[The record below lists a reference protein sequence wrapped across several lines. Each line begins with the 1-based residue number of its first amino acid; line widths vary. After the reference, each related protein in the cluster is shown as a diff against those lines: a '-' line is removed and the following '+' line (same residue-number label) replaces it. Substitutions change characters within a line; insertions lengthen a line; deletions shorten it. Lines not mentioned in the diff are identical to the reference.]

1 MKEFAPKFLS
11 KKNSTL
17 NTWCSVALNV
27 YKNPSSLLAGQLP
40 VEAAQCDRKRLERA
54 QRVPEI
60 HRENVVRR
68 PAKLHHDVV
77 RVGVVHQLKVL
88 NGRLRDPA
96 VEVEHVRLR
105 LVVPDGRLVVQ
116 FNDIVH
122 VLWKGKGTG
131 IGISIQGVVDH
142 RCKGK
147 HERKYDEIT

>member
-1 MKEFAPKFLS
+1 MVF
-11 KKNSTL
+11 
-17 NTWCSVALNV
+17 
-27 YKNPSSLLAGQLP
+27 PSLTRTIKPPLLAGQLP
-40 VEAAQCDRKRLERA
+40 VEAAERDRKRLERA

-88 NGRLRDPA
+88 DRRLRDPA

-122 VLWKGKGTG
+122 VLWRKAEG
-131 IGISIQGVVDH
+131 IEISIRGVVD
-142 RCKGK
+142 R
-147 HERKYDEIT
+147 